1 MKKILLGS
9 LTFLMVFGL
18 SACHDDDASSS
29 TISSSVTPISDSS
42 GNENPSQEDFTIKT
56 RAISECYRKQL
67 YIFNHS
73 RW

>member
-42 GNENPSQEDFTIKT
+42 GNENPSQCT
-56 RAISECYRKQL
+56 
-67 YIFNHS
+67 
-73 RW
+73 